1 MDDTYYYGIRIKN
14 NQTTEEKNDEKT
26 QIDLTKTREKFFKLL
41 LSLIFN
47 EEKSDSMY
55 AESLHN
61 RDIDIEV
68 LYVERSKLPDKVRP
82 TESLRES

>member
-1 MDDTYYYGIRIKN
+1 
-14 NQTTEEKNDEKT
+14 
-26 QIDLTKTREKFFKLL
+26 
-41 LSLIFN
+41 
-47 EEKSDSMY
+47 MY